1 MRSLNVVV
9 RRHQPFQFTRPEPE
23 REGVDQ
29 VVGWSQ
35 KNRKEGKKTA
45 YISPCQ
51 QIQYPICTGIVLGF
65 ELLSAREYPLSR
77 IRGLNILQIKV
88 MHDGESSDEHG

>member
-9 RRHQPFQFTRPEPE
+9 RRHQPFQFTHPEPE

-35 KNRKEGKKTA
+35 KIEKKGKNGLYKPVSANSIPNLHRDCFGVRTVV
-45 YISPCQ
+45 CQ
-51 QIQYPICTGIVLGF
+51 GIPIV
-65 ELLSAREYPLSR
+65 
-77 IRGLNILQIKV
+77 QIKGIK
-88 MHDGESSDEHG
+88 HLAD